1 MCRALR
7 SEHDQRRWFR
17 NCNRVGGKA
26 CDTETGGVPLGG
38 ALITR
43 LRESISPTT
52 TRHSCCDHRNGKC
65 GAWRSYGF
73 SSLTLRVECDFSSLT
88 LRVECDLWRS
98 RETRCYLDAGLA
110 RNRTSFAASMS
121 TPPSC
126 LVRADGAARL
136 RRSAA
141 PSADIC
147 RVAEIFSL
155 KPYSQRLLPHSSC
168 VTKRVTVH
176 DSSRITT

>member
-1 MCRALR
+1 MVMCRALR
-7 SEHDQRRWFR
+7 CEHDQRRWFR

-26 CDTETGGVPLGG
+26 CDTETSGVPRGG

-43 LRESISPTT
+43 RRESIRPKT

-73 SSLTLRVECDFSSLT
+73 SSLTLRVECD
-88 LRVECDLWRS
+88 LWRS
-98 RETRCYLDAGLA
+98 RERRCYLDAGMA

-155 KPYSQRLLPHSSC
+155 KPYPNVCYRRAPLSQ
-168 VTKRVTVH
+168 KE
-176 DSSRITT
+176 